1 MQNSPWLPSTLRGKP
16 KVWLPS
22 CFPELISNLLFA
34 FLAILWICQAHS
46 RFRVFCLFVC
56 FTFLF
61 SLPGR
66 LFSQYV
72 WLTHFRSLFKCHF
85 SRGAFLESPIKKS
98 TLCSPFLHSALLSFT
113 VLLSVCP
120 ALPPILPTP
129 TLINK
134 FHECRNLDLSY
145 LLLQLQHLEQD
156 LICSRNSIVVD
167 GMSEWVE
174 W

>member
-1 MQNSPWLPSTLRGKP
+1 MQNSPWLPSTLRGKL

-22 CFPELISNLLFA
+22 CFPELISNLLFCLPCYSLNMSSTLKVQG
-34 FLAILWICQAHS
+34 F
-46 RFRVFCLFVC
+46 LFVC
-56 FTFLF
+56 FPFLF

-167 GMSEWVE
+167 GMSE
-174 W
+174 